1 MIPAMNEIT
10 AHAQDFL
17 ADDELL
23 LSILSAF
30 AKYTPS
36 LQAARR
42 AWCF

>member
-1 MIPAMNEIT
+1 MNAIA

-23 LSILSAF
+23 LSILRAF
-30 AKYTPS
+30 AEYTRS

-42 AWCF
+42 A